1 MWKSS
6 LAEPIG
12 GGTPD
17 DNVVEVAE
25 LATGQFQ
32 LNLKQGEG
40 ISPFQAY
47 SAAVALIIAVG

>member
-1 MWKSS
+1 MWKGS

-47 SAAVALIIAVG
+47 SAAVALIIAAG